1 MKPYHFPPLY
11 SQWVQQLLGGRPVPD
26 ESRANCSDC
35 AMCKPPDRITAR
47 DRVFNPSTKCC
58 TYIPVLPNFL
68 VGGILQ
74 DEDPQFAEGKSLFQ
88 REGEKLVVAPSG
100 VEPPWHYWWHYYDKS
115 FGEVAILRCPYY
127 IDRDG
132 GLCGIW
138 NYRNSRCTTWFCK
151 HDRGIFGLNFWCAL
165 SDLLACVEKN
175 LSAWCIRELELQIPE
190 QPSNAADS
198 VWGNWCGRE
207 QDFYK
212 QCFHMVSGLSW
223 PEALELSGQQAVAL
237 VEDVLKKFQTLM
249 DSGSL
254 PSELRMGN
262 FTSENL
268 EDDAVRIWGY
278 RSYDPIDL
286 PVPVF
291 EQIKSGNLNS
301 LEPDLVRKLYELQI
315 LIAAGE
321 TPAVHNAGG
330 TPAVHNADEIRAV
343 PNGSYSNSKG
353 LP

>member
-1 MKPYHFPPLY
+1 
-11 SQWVQQLLGGRPVPD
+11 
-26 ESRANCSDC
+26 
-35 AMCKPPDRITAR
+35 
-47 DRVFNPSTKCC
+47 
-58 TYIPVLPNFL
+58 
-68 VGGILQ
+68 
-74 DEDPQFAEGKSLFQ
+74 
-88 REGEKLVVAPSG
+88 
-100 VEPPWHYWWHYYDKS
+100 
-115 FGEVAILRCPYY
+115 
-127 IDRDG
+127 
-132 GLCGIW
+132 
-138 NYRNSRCTTWFCK
+138 
-151 HDRGIFGLNFWCAL
+151 
-165 SDLLACVEKN
+165 
-175 LSAWCIRELELQIPE
+175 
-190 QPSNAADS
+190 
-198 VWGNWCGRE
+198 
-207 QDFYK
+207 
-212 QCFHMVSGLSW
+212 
-223 PEALELSGQQAVAL
+223 